1 MKEKI
6 LTNVRIIDPS
16 QKMNEIGDI
25 IINDKGKIKSIGKG
39 TKNSDMTKSAEKIDA
54 VTPEVAGKTFGA
66 DAESEAEVQ
75 DAVDDNAAH
84 ISGEVAAEK
93 ASADQ

>member
-1 MKEKI
+1 MPEI
-6 LTNVRIIDPS
+6 TNDLMDMIIADESPS
-16 QKMNEIGDI
+16 AVSD
-25 IINDKGKIKSIGKG
+25 KIKDILFA
-39 TKNSDMTKSAEKIDA
+39 KSAEKIDA
-54 VTPEVAGKTFGA
+54 AKPDIAGKTFGQEA
-66 DAESEAEVQ
+66 DSEAEVQ

>member
-1 MKEKI
+1 MPEI
-6 LTNVRIIDPS
+6 TNDLMDMIIADESPS
-16 QKMNEIGDI
+16 AVSD
-25 IINDKGKIKSIGKG
+25 KIKDILYA
-39 TKNSDMTKSAEKIDA
+39 KSAEKIDA
-54 VTPEVAGKTFGA
+54 ATPEVAAQTFGA
-66 DAESEAEVQ
+66 DTESEEEVQ

>member
-1 MKEKI
+1 MDM
-6 LTNVRIIDPS
+6 IIADESPS
-16 QKMNEIGDI
+16 AVSD
-25 IINDKGKIKSIGKG
+25 KIKDVLFSKA
-39 TKNSDMTKSAEKIDA
+39 AEKIDA
-54 VTPEVAGKTFGA
+54 AKPEVAANTFGS

>member
-1 MKEKI
+1 MDKELEI
-6 LTNVRIIDPS
+6 EENSYFWNEELEIIEAS
-16 QKMNEIGDI
+16 K
-25 IINDKGKIKSIGKG
+25 
-39 TKNSDMTKSAEKIDA
+39 
-54 VTPEVAGKTFGA
+54 PEVAAQTFGA